1 MMAVLLYQQNSHDLV
16 TFLCM
21 AHICLDRWLV
31 EKSFFFSMHLLY
43 HIYDRVREVFGSIN
57 MPFFVN
63 LNYAFTSCSH
73 GHGWQELCTLI
84 WFESR
89 YGISYE

>member
-1 MMAVLLYQQNSHDLV
+1 MMAVLLYLQNSHDLAS
-16 TFLCM
+16 FLCM

-31 EKSFFFSMHLLY
+31 KVFSLVCTFY
-43 HIYDRVREVFGSIN
+43 IIYDRVREVFGRIS

-63 LNYAFTSCSH
+63 LNYASTSCSN

-84 WFESR
+84 WFEIR